1 MHKYNVLKFKK
12 WECIINLYSTLLL
25 QMEIKI
31 ILSRLLQTFLI
42 SLPRDYQ
49 EGQCKVHSRAY
60 KLYIAITSGPD
71 RIHFLCM
78 PASCTCINYE
88 IKLSV

>member
-1 MHKYNVLKFKK
+1 MYCGILNRVHKYNVLKFEK

-49 EGQCKVHSRAY
+49 FRMAQRTTLQTKDSVKCTLE
-60 KLYIAITSGPD
+60 LT
-71 RIHFLCM
+71 
-78 PASCTCINYE
+78 SCTYT
-88 IKLSV
+88 